1 MLWLQHPARRFFAG
15 VLRLLQCPA
24 GRRYARAMS
33 KKPAEKPN
41 PARIVLQAFA
51 ERDVSI
57 RAIARELDIEPSTV
71 SRWPER
77 NKGAGDIPSR
87 YHRPLLDLAAKR
99 GALVTADV
107 LVTGRW

>member
-1 MLWLQHPARRFFAG
+1 M
-15 VLRLLQCPA
+15 LRLLQCPA
-24 GRRYARAMS
+24 VRRYARVMT
-33 KKPAEKPN
+33 KKPPDKPN
-41 PARIVLQAFA
+41 PARTVLQAFA

-57 RAIARELDIEPSTV
+57 RAIARELRIEPSTV

-107 LVTGRW
+107 LITGRW